1 MNSSIE
7 INITAYSPVPELQ
20 VTDIAQYKKIIES
33 HVVKYGFKWIIR
45 KTARNDITDQDLD
58 GARATRYG
66 RSKNL
71 AKKSKKIGCKAR
83 LIATC
88 YFSNPEKLVITV
100 DGNHCHVLGSAED
113 LQYLPQSANVN
124 KAILQRLQEGYNT
137 RSVRFAM
144 HRAFRSHN
152 EAPTS
157 IPHRDSFI
165 HSEDVYNIFRKVLKE
180 PTRGMTI
187 RKSLSNSG

>member
-1 MNSSIE
+1 MLLSMVLSGLLGRQLEMTSRIKIWMELEVDYMQTTFGEVCMN
-7 INITAYSPVPELQ
+7 A
-20 VTDIAQYKKIIES
+20 IALEAS
-33 HVVKYGFKWIIR
+33 DTLWPFKEPC
-45 KTARNDITDQDLD
+45 K
-58 GARATRYG
+58 
-66 RSKNL
+66 
-71 AKKSKKIGCKAR
+71 KKSKRIGCKAR

-100 DGNHCHVLGSAED
+100 DGNHCHVLGSADD
-113 LQYLPQSANVN
+113 LQYLSLSVDV
-124 KAILQRLQEGYNT
+124 KEAILQRLQEGYNT
-137 RSVRFAM
+137 RNVRFAI